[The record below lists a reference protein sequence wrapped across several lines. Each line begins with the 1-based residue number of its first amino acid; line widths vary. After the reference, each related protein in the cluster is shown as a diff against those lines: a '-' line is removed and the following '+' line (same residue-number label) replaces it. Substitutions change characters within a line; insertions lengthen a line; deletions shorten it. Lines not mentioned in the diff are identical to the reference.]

1 VIINAGEGRIPPPLP
16 GTLFTAAQ
24 AAASENPMTP
34 SDKPSSPVPR
44 PLLDR
49 LHDLLATL
57 TWLRK
62 HRHDHLLPVDEFDR
76 QEQSAWTD
84 AEALTEETARRCAA
98 PKREP
103 LDRVDLGRSL
113 GDAIR
118 DYIHGEGGLIA
129 YAREVRN
136 DDPNVP
142 LSQET
147 PEAVGEILWSET
159 SAGDMAHAA
168 RISGAITALFDLAR
182 WLDIELPEE
191 IQALEEWGDTI
202 YPA

>member
-1 VIINAGEGRIPPPLP
+1 VTPPDMPQP
-16 GTLFTAAQ
+16 PA
-24 AAASENPMTP
+24 
-34 SDKPSSPVPR
+34 PR
-44 PLLDR
+44 PLLER
-49 LHDLLATL
+49 MHDILTTL
-57 TWLRK
+57 TWLEK
-62 HRHDHLLPVDEFDR
+62 HRRDHLLSVDEFDR
-76 QEQSAWTD
+76 QHQSAWKD
-84 AEALTEETARRCAA
+84 AEALIEEGARRRAS

-118 DYIHGEGGLIA
+118 DYIHGEGGLVA

-147 PEAVGEILWSET
+147 PEAVGAILWSET

-182 WLDIELPEE
+182 WLDIDLPEE